1 MMGRRN
7 GEVKDLGFTARGAV
21 LPPLDAAPI
30 IKAMRGRAGLFAV
43 LFAVGAFAQE
53 DDADRRVF
61 ETPPGMVDEDEEVLT
76 ETQYVFNPIQARKD
90 VKVGDF
96 YAKKGN
102 YRAAAGRYSEAVKW
116 DPNFAEA
123 YLKLAE
129 ARDKLDQPAEALKAY
144 RAYLRLDPDGKKA
157 RKAEERLAELEKEA
171 ALPPAAAEDAENA
184 SNRASESDPR
194 PESRP

>member
-1 MMGRRN
+1 M
-7 GEVKDLGFTARGAV
+7 
-21 LPPLDAAPI
+21 
-30 IKAMRGRAGLFAV
+30 AMRGRAGLFAV

-53 DDADRRVF
+53 DEADRRVF
-61 ETPPGMVDEDEEVLT
+61 ETPPGMVDEDEDVLT
-76 ETQYVFNPIQARKD
+76 ETEYVFNPIQARKD

-102 YRAAAGRYSEAVKW
+102 HRAAAGRYSEAVKW

-157 RKAEERLAELEKEA
+157 RAARERLATLGKEA
-171 ALPPAAAEDAENA
+171 ALPPPAAEDAENA
-184 SNRASESDPR
+184 ANRLSESSPAAA
-194 PESRP
+194 PQP